1 MIMSYSNNTITSDV
15 HNYLDIFQNIHE
27 TSVMIH
33 EVNEAFE
40 LLHHA
45 SISKSLTGC
54 ILNTKIVDNC
64 NNTIRAN
71 MITNKLFLS
80 NIFPI
85 CSLHLMI
92 KKHIKKNNAPSHR
105 TG

>member
-45 SISKSLTGC
+45 SIVNHWFLLSGILIIC
-54 ILNTKIVDNC
+54 IAIVC
-64 NNTIRAN
+64 P
-71 MITNKLFLS
+71 MITEIRKLDA
-80 NIFPI
+80 
-85 CSLHLMI
+85 
-92 KKHIKKNNAPSHR
+92 K
-105 TG
+105 